1 MRRAWLA
8 AALGAAAVG
17 YWAGAWRAEAAR
29 DEHEALMQLDRDFD
43 QMTSKGGSE
52 VWVSFFA
59 DDGIMMPQGGSMAVG
74 RDAIR
79 KAITETFAAPG
90 YSLRWE
96 PVDAA
101 VSGPMGYT
109 YGLYKASRQDASGKP
124 VTSYGKY
131 VTIWKRQRD
140 GWKVAVDI
148 GNASP
153 PPKQTE
159 AAGAGN
165 GS

>member
-8 AALGAAAVG
+8 AAFGAAAVG

-29 DEHEALMQLDRDFD
+29 DDRETLMQLDRDFD

-59 DDGIMMPQGGSMAVG
+59 DDGIMMPQGAPIAVG
-74 RDAIR
+74 RDAVR
-79 KAITETFAAPG
+79 KTISETFAQPG

-96 PVDAA
+96 PIDAV
-101 VSGPMGYT
+101 VSGPLGYT
-109 YGLYKASRQDASGKP
+109 YGLYKAVRQDASGNL
-124 VTSYGKY
+124 VASYGKY

-140 GWKVAVDI
+140 GWKVALDI
-148 GNASP
+148 GNSSP
-153 PPKQTE
+153 PPKPAA

>member
-8 AALGAAAVG
+8 AAFGAAAVG

-29 DEHEALMQLDRDFD
+29 DERETLMQLDRDFD

-59 DDGIMMPQGGSMAVG
+59 DDGIMMPQGAAMVAG

-79 KAITETFAAPG
+79 KSISETFAAPG

-96 PVDAA
+96 PMDAS
-101 VSGPMGYT
+101 VSGPLGYT
-109 YGLYKASRQDASGKP
+109 YGLYKATRQDASGKL
-124 VTSYGKY
+124 VASYGKY
-131 VTIWKRQRD
+131 VTIWRRQRE
-140 GWKVAVDI
+140 GWKVVVDI

-153 PPKQTE
+153 PPNQAPATG
-159 AAGAGN
+159 AAS